1 MWSQG
6 GDQLEFER
14 KLNLSFGYPA
24 VVALSLEKQRYVIM
38 KGEFTE
44 FKLSAFITGLLYG
57 KERLG
62 ELPKNMPKIMKVAG
76 WDGKDGELP

>member
-1 MWSQG
+1 MAGKNRGAVEIIWSQG
-6 GDQLEFER
+6 GDQLEYER

-24 VVALSLEKQRYVIM
+24 VVALSLEKGRFAIM

-62 ELPKNMPKIMKVAG
+62 ELPKNMPKI
-76 WDGKDGELP
+76 